1 MSRDYRRG
9 ERELIVFR
17 GRGDFGS
24 FCKSLKITSLPTQ
37 EERLALL
44 NKSLALKKRF
54 ESIELI
60 RSTAMS
66 RLAEITPGG
75 TVILR

>member
-1 MSRDYRRG
+1 MEPYTVVWSG
-9 ERELIVFR
+9 ELA
-17 GRGDFGS
+17 
-24 FCKSLKITSLPTQ
+24 KITRDQQVRPAPPLATQ

-66 RLAEITPGG
+66 RLAEITPEG
-75 TVILR
+75 TVIFR